1 MPNRYL
7 MNERIIRGICLYR
20 NLCAH
25 MTELDD
31 WVRAAH
37 MCAVLQHETS
47 FLSSNFQQILSY
59 LHVLS

>member
-7 MNERIIRGICLYR
+7 MNERIIRGICLYQ

-25 MTELDD
+25 VTEFND

-37 MCAVLQHETS
+37 MFAVLQHVTS
-47 FLSSNFQQILSY
+47 FLSNNFQ
-59 LHVLS
+59 